1 MTRGEDLRLTPGL
14 GAPKEK
20 VVPESRGAGHRVG
33 FSSDQEWG
41 LGQTSLSSDPGS
53 PPL

>member
-20 VVPESRGAGHRVG
+20 VVPESRGDGHRVG
-33 FSSDQEWG
+33 LSSDQEWG
-41 LGQTSLSSDPGS
+41 LRQTSPSSELRS
-53 PPL
+53 PHL

>member
-20 VVPESRGAGHRVG
+20 VVPESRGAGHRAG
-33 FSSDQEWG
+33 LSSDREWG
-41 LGQTSLSSDPGS
+41 LEQASPSSELWS
-53 PPL
+53 PHL